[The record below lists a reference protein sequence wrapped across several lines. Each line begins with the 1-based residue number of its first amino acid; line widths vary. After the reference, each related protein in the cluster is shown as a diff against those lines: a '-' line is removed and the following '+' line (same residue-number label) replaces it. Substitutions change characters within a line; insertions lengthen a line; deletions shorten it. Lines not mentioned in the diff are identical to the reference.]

1 MSQIEVSV
9 YDQTAYFTHTPDI
22 FSGGVGTD
30 SVKFTFDKTWNGFNT
45 KTAVFY
51 NDLKKSYPV
60 ILDSNNVA
68 TIPKKVINKECTLYF
83 GVMGA
88 TENGT
93 VKTSSILSYRIA
105 RGVISADTEV
115 LSPSTDVWLQI
126 LANYE
131 FALNRLADMNN
142 TLADMDNR
150 LAVMDTRIIESA
162 QENKLNINLNNL
174 NDEGNNALLS
184 KVNMDTILNGE
195 NYFKS
200 PYKIK
205 CGTVTT
211 VQSGSDDVPT
221 ATVTFDTPFSETPVV
236 VVSAEQ
242 GSSSNYIDVVD
253 AKAITTSGFTVVS
266 RNTANGLTPAT
277 VHWIAMGV

>member
-9 YDQTAYFTHTPDI
+9 YDQTAYFIHTPDI
-22 FSGGVGTD
+22 FSGDIGIDT
-30 SVKFTFDKTWNGFNT
+30 VKFTFDDTWGGFDD

-51 NDLKKSYPV
+51 NEPKKSYPV
-60 ILDSNNVA
+60 MLDSNNVV
-68 TIPKKVINKECTLYF
+68 TIPKTVINKECTLYF

-131 FALNRLADMNN
+131 FALNRLADMNV

-162 QENKLNINLNNL
+162 QENKANINLNNL
-174 NDEGNNALLS
+174 TNDATNVLLS
-184 KVNMDTILNGE
+184 RINMDNISNGN

-205 CGTVTT
+205 CGKVTT
-211 VQSGSDDVPT
+211 VISGDT
-221 ATVTFDTPFSETPVV
+221 ATANVVFDTAYTSTPIITAVCEDV
-236 VVSAEQ
+236 DGYMPMVAI
-242 GSSSNYIDVVD
+242 SN
-253 AKAITTSGFTVVS
+253 ITKSGFTV
-266 RNTANGLTPAT
+266 RTTNQTNYQIATT
-277 VHWIAMGV
+277 VHWSAIGV

>member
-22 FSGGVGTD
+22 FSGDIGTVT
-30 SVKFTFDKTWNGFNT
+30 VKFTFDKTWNGFNT

-51 NDLKKSYPV
+51 NDPKKSYPV

-68 TIPKKVINKECTLYF
+68 TIPKTVINKECTLYF

-150 LAVMDTRIIESA
+150 LEVIDNRIIESA
-162 QENKLNINLNNL
+162 QENKANINLNNL
-174 NDEGNNALLS
+174 TNDATNVMLS
-184 KVNMDTILNGE
+184 RINMDNLSNGN

-205 CGTVTT
+205 CGKVTT
-211 VQSGSDDVPT
+211 VISNSMATANVVFDNAYTDAPIVVATCEKIDTVDNAFPFVFTKNITENGFEVSTHTQSG
-221 ATVTFDTPFSETPVV
+221 
-236 VVSAEQ
+236 VSM
-242 GSSSNYIDVVD
+242 V
-253 AKAITTSGFTVVS
+253 
-266 RNTANGLTPAT
+266 AT

>member
-22 FSGGVGTD
+22 FSGDIGTVT
-30 SVKFTFDKTWNGFNT
+30 VKFTFDKTWNGFNT

-51 NDLKKSYPV
+51 NDPKKSYPV
-60 ILDSNNVA
+60 ILDTNNVA
-68 TIPKKVINKECTLYF
+68 TIPKTVINKECTLYF

-88 TENGT
+88 TENGS

-150 LAVMDTRIIESA
+150 LEVIDNRIIESA
-162 QENKLNINLNNL
+162 QENKANINLNNL
-174 NDEGNNALLS
+174 TNDATNVMLS
-184 KVNMDTILNGE
+184 RINMDNLSNGN

-205 CGTVTT
+205 CGKVTT
-211 VQSGSDDVPT
+211 VISGSTATANVVFDTPYISAPIVVACCEDINTSDNGYPFVFTRNVTAEGFEVSTHSQSGS
-221 ATVTFDTPFSETPVV
+221 EL
-236 VVSAEQ
+236 SA
-242 GSSSNYIDVVD
+242 
-253 AKAITTSGFTVVS
+253 K
-266 RNTANGLTPAT
+266 

>member
-51 NDLKKSYPV
+51 NDPKKSYPV
-60 ILDSNNVA
+60 MLDSNNV
-68 TIPKKVINKECTLYF
+68 TIIPKTVINKECTLYF

-115 LSPSTDVWLQI
+115 LSPSMDVWLQI

-142 TLADMDNR
+142 TLTDMDNR

-162 QENKLNINLNNL
+162 QENKANINLNNI
-174 NDEGNNALLS
+174 NDEGINKLLS
-184 KVNMDTILNGE
+184 LVNMDTIWSGTT
-195 NYFKS
+195 
-200 PYKIK
+200 YKK
-205 CGTVTT
+205 YT
-211 VQSGSDDVPT
+211 VQWGVITDAGGQPNIVFEKPFKKTPVIFLTGYDAVGSSYY
-221 ATVTFDTPFSETPVV
+221 ATVFNASATGFTAKYN
-236 VVSAEQ
+236 VVS
-242 GSSSNYIDVVD
+242 
-253 AKAITTSGFTVVS
+253 TVS
-266 RNTANGLTPAT
+266 
-277 VHWIAMGV
+277 WIAFGDIVGEGEREV